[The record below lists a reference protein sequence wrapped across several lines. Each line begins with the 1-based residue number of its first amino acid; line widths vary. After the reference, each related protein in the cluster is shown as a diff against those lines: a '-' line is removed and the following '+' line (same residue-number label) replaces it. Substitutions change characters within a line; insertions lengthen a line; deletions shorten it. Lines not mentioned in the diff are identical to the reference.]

1 MPIKTFKLP
10 FGKLLR
16 LNVGE
21 PEAVNLVIFR
31 GRGRLKV
38 IQNPQGKD
46 KARNWRDPSPDI

>member
-46 KARNWRDPSPDI
+46 KARNWRDPSP